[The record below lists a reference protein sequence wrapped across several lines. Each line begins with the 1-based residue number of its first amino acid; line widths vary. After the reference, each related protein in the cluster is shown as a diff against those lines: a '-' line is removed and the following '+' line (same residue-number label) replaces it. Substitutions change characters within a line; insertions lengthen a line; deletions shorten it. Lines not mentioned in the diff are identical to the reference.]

1 MRPRASPR
9 HYPQGRISSRWR
21 RPSTP
26 EGAEELGQLFKVPLS
41 QDKFFLEVH
50 MKLRPVDFATDG
62 IFVCGLAHYPK
73 PIDESI
79 AQAQAAAA
87 RAATVLSRKSIEV
100 EGVVSSVD
108 ESLCRGCGK
117 CVEVCPYGAP
127 QLVEKA
133 EGVQISTIQEALCK
147 GCGACA
153 VACPTGAAS
162 IRHFND
168 EEVLT
173 MVDAALTTIN
183 KHKEDEMSADFE
195 PRIIAFCCNWCAYAG
210 ADLAGV
216 SRIQYPPNIRI
227 IRVMCSGRV
236 SPDFILKAFQKGA
249 DGVLVSG

>member
-1 MRPRASPR
+1 MCA
-9 HYPQGRISSRWR
+9 
-21 RPSTP
+21 
-26 EGAEELGQLFKVPLS
+26 A
-41 QDKFFLEVH
+41 
-50 MKLRPVDFATDG
+50 LRTTR
-62 IFVCGLAHYPK
+62 K

-117 CVEVCPYGAP
+117 CVAVCPYGAP
-127 QLVEKA
+127 QLMEKA

-168 EEVLT
+168 AGSAHHGRCGAV
-173 MVDAALTTIN
+173 TIN
-183 KHKEDEMSADFE
+183 KHEEDEMSADFN
-195 PRIIAFCCNWCAYAG
+195 PKIIAFCCNWCAYAG

-216 SRIQYPPNIRI
+216 SRIQYPPNIRV
-227 IRVMCSGRV
+227 IRVMCSGRI
-236 SPDFILKAFQKGA
+236 SPDFILKAFPEG
-249 DGVLVSG
+249 G